1 MTMKNHE
8 FLSKD
13 EPLPLPSSHHL
24 GHKFLKL
31 WGENH
36 ESDQAIVEFGT
47 ASFNK
52 GILIDEPRRENE
64 DAIYCNL
71 ESAVFGIFDGEDN
84 TNHTMKAS
92 KIAATVARESV
103 EDAAPEN
110 TDDMAEMIESIN
122 DAIYYDQTSGHS
134 TGTIGRVIIKNGKKF
149 LLYASIGDSRIYLIR
164 DGDAHQITTDENKD
178 HHNPNS
184 LGKSMVSIR
193 QIGEIPLKKDDW
205 LVFCSNGVTD
215 NFDQDFE
222 SSKEFAS
229 IITHHSSASHAAN
242 ALIKK
247 STVQDDRTAI
257 VIKV

>member
-1 MTMKNHE
+1 MRNHE
-8 FLSKD
+8 LEVKD
-13 EPLPLPSSHHL
+13 EPLSLPSRHHF

-36 ESDQAIVEFGT
+36 ESDQAITEFGT

-52 GILIDEPRRENE
+52 GILDDDPRRENE
-64 DAIYCNL
+64 DAIYCDPK
-71 ESAVFGIFDGEDN
+71 SAVFALFDSDDS
-84 TNHTMKAS
+84 TNNAMKAS
-92 KIAATVARESV
+92 EIAATVARESV

-110 TDDMAEMIESIN
+110 ADDLADMVESIN

-164 DGDAHQITTDENKD
+164 DGDARQITIDENED
-178 HHNPNS
+178 HHNPNT
-184 LGKSMVSIR
+184 LGKNMVSIR
-193 QIGEIPLKKDDW
+193 QIGETPLKKDDW
-205 LVFCSNGVTD
+205 LVFCSKGVTD
-215 NFDQDFE
+215 NFNEDFK

-229 IITHHSSASHAAN
+229 TVIHHSSASHAAS

-247 STVQDDRTAI
+247 STVKDDRTAI
-257 VIKV
+257 VVKV